1 MSFGEPVAHCFEER
15 VLSKKKEADIMR
27 NKLSM
32 VAALGLALSLPA
44 VSFGGQ
50 QSAEG
55 AGNPSKA
62 SHKTNH
68 KVAKGEVSAVDL
80 SAKTLTLMEGQ
91 KSLTFNFDDK
101 TLIKQAHQTVQ
112 PSAITSGM
120 QATVKYTEKDGKDWA
135 TSVVLYPAHHK
146 VSTSSANK

>member
-62 SHKTNH
+62 SHKTN
-68 KVAKGEVSAVDL
+68 
-80 SAKTLTLMEGQ
+80 Q
-91 KSLTFNFDDK
+91 
-101 TLIKQAHQTVQ
+101 
-112 PSAITSGM
+112 
-120 QATVKYTEKDGKDWA
+120 
-135 TSVVLYPAHHK
+135 
-146 VSTSSANK
+146 

>member
-1 MSFGEPVAHCFEER
+1 
-15 VLSKKKEADIMR
+15 MR

-80 SAKTLTLMEGQ
+80 SAKTLTLHGRAEIVNVQ
-91 KSLTFNFDDK
+91 LRRQD
-101 TLIKQAHQTVQ
+101 AHQAS
-112 PSAITSGM
+112 PSDRSTFRYHVRYASHSE
-120 QATVKYTEKDGKDWA
+120 VYGKGWQGLGYG
-135 TSVVLYPAHHK
+135 VILYPAHHK